1 MTQISHRQLSPHV
14 HNRIYEIFINAISE
28 TQSSSDVR
36 ALLED
41 FFTPTERVMLPK
53 RLCIA
58 FLLLKEYDQRTIAS
72 YLCVSFTTINRVSTA
87 LKTGGEGYKAVLDRI
102 RKREG
107 LQKVLNAIE
116 EGLLS
121 LLASAGGPS
130 RVWKNLQ
137 RRQRIEKQNQQKP
150 F

>member
-1 MTQISHRQLSPHV
+1 MTQISHRQLSPNV
-14 HNRIYEIFINAISE
+14 HNRIYEIFINAITE
-28 TQSSSDVR
+28 TQSAPDVH

-58 FLLLKEYDQRTIAS
+58 FLLLKEYDHRTISS

-87 LKTGGEGYKAVLDRI
+87 LKLGGSGYKTVLNRI
-102 RKREG
+102 RKREQ
-107 LQKVLNAIE
+107 LQTVLDSIE
-116 EGLLS
+116 EGIVS
-121 LLASAGGPS
+121 MLASAGGPS

-137 RRQRIEKQNQQKP
+137 SKQRKDKYEQQTP